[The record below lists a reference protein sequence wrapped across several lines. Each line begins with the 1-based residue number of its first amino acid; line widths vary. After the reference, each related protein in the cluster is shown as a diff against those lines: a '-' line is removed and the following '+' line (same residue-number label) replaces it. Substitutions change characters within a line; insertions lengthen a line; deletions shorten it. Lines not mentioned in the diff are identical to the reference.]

1 MRDGVNLN
9 NWNPLGKVLEFFKN
23 EKGVFYISIGTI
35 ISNVAGAIL
44 WILLTSIL
52 VVADYGKVEYLV
64 AVASVLSALGL
75 MSMNTVIL
83 TFVPR
88 NNQRIGQQSNI
99 LVLING
105 AIIAS
110 AFYLYSYNIS
120 VTVFLI
126 GQMFFTMA
134 TSEILAKRNHK
145 EYAIAIIS
153 YKILQI
159 SLSLLF
165 YYLIGVNGIILGYGI
180 SALIFSYRFFFRLRN
195 MKFEFDELKMRKK
208 FIFFSYALAIAG
220 TMNTLADKLVIAPL
234 FGYEN
239 LGFYQLGFQFLV
251 FLGMIPNILF
261 QYLLPNESAGENKA
275 TLKKVGIIALLITAI
290 SVFALTP
297 LILEHVFPK
306 YVSAL
311 DTVRIMVIAAI
322 PTGFTSIILA
332 RFLAEERTLPIIL
345 SSIVFAAVQ
354 IPLLI
359 LFGREYGTVGLA
371 VATLLGHSIQTSTL
385 LIFRKFVK
393 EKPFLSND

>member
-1 MRDGVNLN
+1 MR
-9 NWNPLGKVLEFFKN
+9 WNPLDKLFNFFKN
-23 EKGVFYISIGTI
+23 EKGVFYLSLGTI
-35 ISNVAGAIL
+35 VSNVAGAIL
-44 WILLTSIL
+44 WILLTNIL
-52 VVADYGKVEYLV
+52 VVADYGRVEYLV

-75 MSMNTVIL
+75 MSMNTLVL

-88 NNQRIGQQSNI
+88 NNQRIGQQSNL

-105 AIIAS
+105 IVIAS
-110 AFYLYSYNIS
+110 AFYLYSYNVS
-120 VTVFLI
+120 VTIFLI
-126 GQMFFTMA
+126 AQMFFTMA

-145 EYAIAIIS
+145 EYATVIIS

-180 SALIFSYRFFFRLRN
+180 SALIFSYKFFFRLKSL
-195 MKFEFDELKMRKK
+195 KFEFDELRTRKK

-220 TMNTLADKLVIAPL
+220 TMNTLADKLVIAPF
-234 FGYEN
+234 FGYES

-261 QYLLPNESAGENKA
+261 QYLLPNESAGEDKT
-275 TLKKVGIIALLITAI
+275 TLKKVGIAALLISTI
-290 SVFALTP
+290 SIFATTP
-297 LILEHVFPK
+297 IILEYVFPK
-306 YVSAL
+306 YTSAV

-332 RFLAEERTLPIIL
+332 RFLAEERTLPILL

-359 LFGREYGTVGLA
+359 VFGREYGTVGLA
-371 VATLLGHSIQTSTL
+371 LATLLGHSIQTSTL
-385 LIFRKFVK
+385 LIFRNYLK
-393 EKPFLSND
+393 ERSMLSKD